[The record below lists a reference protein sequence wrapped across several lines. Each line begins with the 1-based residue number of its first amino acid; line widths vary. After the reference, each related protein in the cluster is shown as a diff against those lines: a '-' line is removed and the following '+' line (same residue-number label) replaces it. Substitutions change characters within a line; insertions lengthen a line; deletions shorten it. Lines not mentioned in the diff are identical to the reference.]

1 MIAMTIKETAKYYR
15 EKNPKTPI
23 TETALRRLVKSG
35 DIRSCK
41 VGVKNIITL
50 EAVEEYFSG
59 ARTNNDTATMQ
70 AASGIRRLPE
80 RIF

>member
-1 MIAMTIKETAKYYR
+1 MTAMTIKETARYYK
-15 EKNPKTPI
+15 EKNPNTPI

-41 VGVKNIITL
+41 VGVRNIITL

-59 ARTNNDTATMQ
+59 MSAKNVTEPVHTAST
-70 AASGIRRLPE
+70 IRRLPE
-80 RIF
+80 RMV